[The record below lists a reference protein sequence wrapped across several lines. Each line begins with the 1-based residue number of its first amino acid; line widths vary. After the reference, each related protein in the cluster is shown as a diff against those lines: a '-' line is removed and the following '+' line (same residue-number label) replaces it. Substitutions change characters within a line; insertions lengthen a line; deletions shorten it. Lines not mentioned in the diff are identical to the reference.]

1 MISSIIAEY
10 IGLLVLLI
18 VSFIFIF
25 PRLLKDDEIAR
36 FIKAFI
42 VFIIVIVFNLIF
54 TSNKD
59 GFHFELTPQ
68 KYCEGGDY
76 MRSSSPE
83 KQKFCSQFS
92 EVDMSRYECPSGF
105 VGAPVNWN
113 YTPESDDKWQN
124 TRCKDI
130 SSSYNDPQVL

>member
-68 KYCEGGDY
+68 
-76 MRSSSPE
+76 
-83 KQKFCSQFS
+83 
-92 EVDMSRYECPSGF
+92 
-105 VGAPVNWN
+105 
-113 YTPESDDKWQN
+113 T
-124 TRCKDI
+124 
-130 SSSYNDPQVL
+130 